1 MKLNIEKFA
10 AGGYFSAIPNPYAQ
24 GQQKEETNSSKG
36 TSSDKEDE
44 LVPKAILNKLVENG
58 LPNDVEWFTQELA
71 EFARHTDMYGLDKSR
86 LYALIGKANT
96 IIKNGDFLKKAE
108 ESAVNKSATDE
119 IAISAKSEMFVIDED
134 QNIKKVHI
142 SKFNSKKQHA
152 LTVGELLEYRKYA
165 PELSFNTEI
174 ATVTGNSIGLE
185 KIQDYIKDIIQT
197 VGTSKNTT
205 EAYSDLTA
213 LIGKDAKRMSESEF
227 EAIAAV
233 SEQIS
238 KFGPDAIFQIKN
250 VKSEKNMQS
259 AFKYILNILPNNMK
273 NQLLANSVAQG
284 ATYQEANSQ
293 AIDTILLAL
302 SMANSTQS
310 DYSLKYDQALNK
322 AAKTHLGQEDG
333 DTRRQTT
340 VEMFFNQNLNRVP
353 GGITISDPR
362 YKNQIGLIAQ
372 GTVLPSLAIDGGTG
386 IGSGPL
392 SDQLEAGGKGM
403 GKYLDM
409 NKIWIGYDRS
419 YQEALSQI
427 YYKGDQVANVWLPT
441 VDGEID
447 WESVANY
454 SQAEEEIKLNNITDP
469 EQKNK
474 IHAKYGSPV
483 QYAADG
489 SLSKNSNVENF
500 MMIHGYTIDNLLSSD
515 NLMYRDL
522 DKDREKLLKEQVEAI
537 NRSNKKSGVQM
548 DTPGWFSNFVEVPIF
563 IKVQPNAGTN
573 AAYYARQ
580 GSQVPEMSLQDD
592 MTQQMLQQQPQVQI
606 YGNAAALYGQQ

>member
-1 MKLNIEKFA
+1 MKINIQKFST
-10 AGGYFSAIPNPYAQ
+10 GGQTYFSAIPNPYARGAEQ
-24 GQQKEETNSSKG
+24 EIENKG
-36 TSSDKEDE
+36 TSSKSEDDE
-44 LVPKAILNKLVENG
+44 LVPKAVLNELLKNG
-58 LPNDVEWFTQELA
+58 LPNDVDAFMRAVAAYQKKG
-71 EFARHTDMYGLDKSR
+71 FGSVDSQG
-86 LYALIGKANT
+86 LYALLSQANT
-96 IIKNGDFLKKAE
+96 VIKNSDFLKKAE
-108 ESAVNKSATDE
+108 ETAIQNNSLDE
-119 IAISAKSEMFVIDED
+119 IAISPKSEMFVIDKEN
-134 QNIKKVHI
+134 QIKKVHI
-142 SKFNSKKQHA
+142 TKFDSKKHQA
-152 LTVGELLEYRKYA
+152 MTIGELLEYRKYA
-165 PELSFNTEI
+165 PELTFNTEI
-174 ATVTGNSIGLE
+174 ATVTANSVGLE
-185 KIQDYIKDIIQT
+185 KIQDYIKQIIQT
-197 VGTSKNTT
+197 IGTNENTI
-205 EAYSDLTA
+205 EAYSDLRS
-213 LIGKDAKRMSESEF
+213 LIGKSAKKPTQDQLQALQDLSRAEDLGDDALFAYKDKLKS
-227 EAIAAV
+227 
-233 SEQIS
+233 
-238 KFGPDAIFQIKN
+238 KN
-250 VKSEKNMQS
+250 VQS
-259 AFKYILNILPNNMK
+259 AFKYILSILPNNMRS
-273 NQLLANSVAQG
+273 QLLANGVADG
-284 ATYQEANSQ
+284 MTYAEASSN
-293 AIDTILLAL
+293 AAETIWLAL
-302 SMANSTQS
+302 SSANSVSQ
-310 DYSLKYDQALNK
+310 DYSIKYDQALNK
-322 AAKTHLGQEDG
+322 AAKTTAGQQE

-409 NKIWIGYDRS
+409 SKIWIGYDRS

-427 YYKGDQVANVWLPT
+427 YYQGDQVANVWLPT

-447 WESVANY
+447 WESVASY

-474 IHAKYGSPV
+474 IHAKYGSPI

-500 MMIHGYTIDNLLSSD
+500 MMIHGYTTDNLLSSD

-537 NRSNKKSGVQM
+537 NRSNKKSGIQM

-592 MTQQMLQQQPQVQI
+592 MTQQMLHQQPQVQI